1 MDIPLHPT
9 VNATLNLL
17 AAILL
22 WRGRVAIKAGD
33 PGRHRR
39 VMVSAFATSA
49 LFLASYLVYHCTKDA
64 PTAYPHQDWRRTLY
78 LLVLLPHVVLA
89 TAMVP
94 FILTALWHALKGRF
108 DKHRRLV
115 RWVWP
120 VWMYVS
126 VTGVLVYLMLYIIR

>member
-9 VNATLNLL
+9 VNATLNLI
-17 AAILL
+17 AAVLL

-33 PGRHRR
+33 PERHRR
-39 VMVSAFATSA
+39 IMMGAFGTSA
-49 LFLASYLVYHCTKDA
+49 VFLASYLTYHY
-64 PTAYPHQDWRRTLY
+64 TAEMTLYPHQDWRKTLY
-78 LLVLLPHVVLA
+78 LLVLLPHIVLA
-89 TAMVP
+89 TVMVP
-94 FILTALWHALKGRF
+94 FILAAVWHALKGRY

-126 VTGVLVYLMLYIIR
+126 VTGVIVYLMLYVIR